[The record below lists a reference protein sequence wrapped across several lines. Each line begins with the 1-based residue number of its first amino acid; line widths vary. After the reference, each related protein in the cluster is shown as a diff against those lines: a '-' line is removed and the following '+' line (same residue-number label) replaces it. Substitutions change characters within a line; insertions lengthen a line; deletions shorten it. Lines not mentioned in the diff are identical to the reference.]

1 MGGLWW
7 DEEDADYALPG
18 RTEHRA
24 GKDLGGGCRS
34 MGDRADPDPISRIG
48 AIRLIGYSP
57 SGTAKRP
64 SSSGYVEPFHRLTCE
79 FGDEVE
85 VLVKVQNG

>member
-1 MGGLWW
+1 MLTTRYPG
-7 DEEDADYALPG
+7 ALNIEPEK
-18 RTEHRA
+18 TF
-24 GKDLGGGCRS
+24 GGGCRS

-48 AIRLIGYSP
+48 AIRLISYSP